1 MPIQP
6 INFGKNIKHQK
17 SAKERFKKT
26 YAQTHIQNMPS
37 QECETV
43 LIKKAGFALNE
54 APKIKQTANSV
65 KIKSYEV
72 LNKARINKE
81 FADGLY
87 CAIKEN
93 QNSSNKNFIV
103 SYQGTTYKVEAQ
115 NGKYR
120 AIGQSRGF
128 FGKKDIYEYENKK
141 GELKIAIFKGYS
153 KEKNSDTFSA
163 SEEYHYIE
171 NNNVVVFF
179 DTINDKFKKAKEG
192 FSFALEKELRVYCT
206 NSKTKLDDFECGE
219 YEISI
224 AYDIYQRFRSYTT
237 NLNSSKNSMYS
248 KHCWTFSR
256 DGMLETFHQDC
267 KVKFKDESEICDIG
281 MVIEFE
287 NNKPKAG
294 YSNMHVA
301 NEKPVYGFEYEFK

>member
-1 MPIQP
+1 MLVQS
-6 INFGKNIKHQK
+6 INFGKNIKRQK
-17 SAKERFKKT
+17 PVKERFKKT
-26 YAQTHIQNMPS
+26 CAQTHIQNMSS
-37 QECETV
+37 QECEIS
-43 LIKKAGFALNE
+43 LIKKADFALSE
-54 APKIKQTANSV
+54 TRKIKQTANSA
-65 KIKSYEV
+65 KIRSYEV
-72 LNKARINKE
+72 LNKARTNKE

-93 QNSSNKNFIV
+93 QNLSNKNFVV

-128 FGKKDIYEYENKK
+128 FGKKDVYEYENKK
-141 GELKIAIFKGYS
+141 GELKIAIFKGYL
-153 KEKNSDTFSA
+153 KEKNSDTFSI

-192 FSFALEKELRVYCT
+192 FSFAPEKELRVYCT
-206 NSKTKLDDFECGE
+206 NSKTRLDDFEYGE
-219 YEISI
+219 YETSI
-224 AYDIYQRFRSYTT
+224 TYDIYQGFRSYTT

-248 KHCWTFSR
+248 KHCWIFSR

-267 KVKFKDESEICDIG
+267 KVKAKDESEICNVG

-294 YSNMHVA
+294 YSNMLVA
-301 NEKPVYGFEYEFK
+301 NEKPTYGFKYEFK